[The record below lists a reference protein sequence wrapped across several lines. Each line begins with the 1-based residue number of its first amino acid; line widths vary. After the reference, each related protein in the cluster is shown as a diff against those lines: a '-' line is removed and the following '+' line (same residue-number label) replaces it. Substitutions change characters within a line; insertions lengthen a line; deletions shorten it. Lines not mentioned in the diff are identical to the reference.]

1 MLQVLLAIICRLWN
15 YILIKERFMKKRS
28 LLVLLL
34 ALVLVS
40 SVFAQ
45 GQREDVYPSRDIT
58 DIVVWGAGGG
68 TDVCNR
74 VVMAEMAEELGVNI
88 NVVNKT
94 GGVSGS
100 IGMLDAFG
108 KPHDGYYLC
117 GLSESNVTA
126 AVMGGWDNRMDVWD
140 VFIIGGSPD
149 IISVNPGTPY
159 QTIEDLVEAAKAQPG
174 MIKAGASGAGS
185 IHHLNLLGF
194 EKGAGV
200 ELNFIPYDGSK
211 PAQNAAMSGE
221 IDLVITSVA
230 EQAQLIKGGK
240 LRPLAV
246 LVPDDFDLD
255 GNTLPTAFASY
266 PGLADYLPLSQA
278 IGFAVAADAP
288 DQVKQTLYG
297 AFDKAMESDAVKE
310 FGKKNYYIL
319 SGARGAE
326 ANAIFKQLE
335 ANFAYTLKDLGANK
349 VDPATLGI
357 SRP

>member
-1 MLQVLLAIICRLWN
+1 
-15 YILIKERFMKKRS
+15 MKKRS

-34 ALVLVS
+34 ALAIAMPM
-40 SVFAQ
+40 FAE
-45 GQREDVYPSRDIT
+45 GQREEEYPVRDVT

-68 TDVCNR
+68 TDTCNR
-74 VVMAEMAEELGVNI
+74 VVMAEMSEALGVNV

-100 IGMLDAFG
+100 IGMLDAYA

-126 AVMGGWDNRMDVWD
+126 AVMGGWGNKMDVWD

-149 IISVNPGTPY
+149 VISVTPDTPY
-159 QTIEDLVEAAKAQPG
+159 QTIEDLVEAARSNPG
-174 MIKAGASGAGS
+174 MIKAGAGGAGS

-194 EKGAGV
+194 QDGAEI

-211 PAQNAAMSGE
+211 PSQNAAMSGE
-221 IDLVITSVA
+221 IEMVITSVA

-255 GNTLPTAFASY
+255 GMNLPTAFTAY

-288 DQVKQTLYG
+288 TNVKETLYA
-297 AFDKAMESDAVKE
+297 AFDTAMASDAVKE
-310 FGKKNYYIL
+310 FGAKNYYIL
-319 SGARGAE
+319 SGKRGAE
-326 ANAIFKQLE
+326 ANEIFAQLE

-349 VDPATLGI
+349 IDPETLGI
-357 SRP
+357 ERP